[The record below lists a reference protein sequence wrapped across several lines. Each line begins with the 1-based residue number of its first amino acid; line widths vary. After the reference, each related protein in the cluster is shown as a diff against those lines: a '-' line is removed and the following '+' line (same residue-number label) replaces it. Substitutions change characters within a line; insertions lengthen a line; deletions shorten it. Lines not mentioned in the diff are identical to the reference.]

1 MITTD
6 TEFYSSPYYFLLRDK
21 GEKYSLYYSVEENLT
36 EARKKD
42 EVIHFEKS
50 KGAKVKNHLKKVAK
64 EKKIKT
70 TKGLK
75 KDLEELVNLDGAL
88 SNSKIPILD
97 PRLHPKKTMDQTVA
111 AARITND
118 PISRGYR
125 TYYGESVEEVKE
137 GKHKKIAF
145 YDDKGRWFSSSDNL
159 GDVSTHKK
167 RFGNDIT
174 FSVEGYEG
182 KFNTV
187 SDFKKHLKDIEITP
201 MSSMFSDSE
210 NAKERVKQK
219 RIERINK
226 SKLDEVDMSGAFG
239 YEETEDMDGAETY
252 KYLVKKMGMEP
263 DEAKE
268 RTKQKG
274 QDPTGNKD
282 KKSKYYKD
290 KNFVTRATLSEIQK
304 QKMIKVVEDILMNKK
319 NSNNSE
325 IGKKEMG
332 KSIDELPLLIR
343 KNLKSLLNHVE
354 KNGYSKED
362 LIKLIKKGE

>member
-6 TEFYSSPYYFLLRDK
+6 SEFYSSPYYFLLRDK
-21 GEKYSLYYSVEENLT
+21 GEKYSLYFSVEENLT

-50 KGAKVKNHLKKVAK
+50 KGNKVKNHLKKVAK

-97 PRLHPKKTMDQTVA
+97 PRLHPQKTMDQTVA

-125 TYYGESVEEVKE
+125 TYYGESVEE
-137 GKHKKIAF
+137 
-145 YDDKGRWFSSSDNL
+145 
-159 GDVSTHKK
+159 
-167 RFGNDIT
+167 
-174 FSVEGYEG
+174 
-182 KFNTV
+182 
-187 SDFKKHLKDIEITP
+187 EI
-201 MSSMFSDSE
+201 S
-210 NAKERVKQK
+210 
-219 RIERINK
+219 
-226 SKLDEVDMSGAFG
+226 EVDMSGAFG
-239 YEETEDMDGAETY
+239 YEETEDMDGAQTY

-274 QDPTGNKD
+274 QDPTGKKD
-282 KKSKYYKD
+282 KKSPYYKD
-290 KNFVTRATLSEIQK
+290 KNFITRATLSEIQK
-304 QKMIKVVEDILMNKK
+304 QKMIKMVED
-319 NSNNSE
+319 NSE
-325 IGKKEMG
+325 VGKKDTG
-332 KSIDELPLLIR
+332 KSDDELPSLIQ
-343 KNLKSLLNHVE
+343 KNLKSLLKHVE
-354 KNGYSKED
+354 SNGYTKND
-362 LIKLIKKGE
+362 LIRLLKKGE

>member
-6 TEFYSSPYYFLLRDK
+6 KEFYSSPYYFFLRDK
-21 GEKYSLYYSVEENLT
+21 GKDYSLYFSVESNLT

-42 EVIHFEKS
+42 EMIKVPKDKVKLVKQYLEKLLKNKS
-50 KGAKVKNHLKKVAK
+50 KKS
-64 EKKIKT
+64 
-70 TKGLK
+70 TKDMKGEI
-75 KDLEELVNLDGAL
+75 EELVSADG
-88 SNSKIPILD
+88 SMTNSKIPILD

-111 AARITND
+111 ASRITND

-125 TYYGESVEEVKE
+125 TYYGESVEE
-137 GKHKKIAF
+137 I
-145 YDDKGRWFSSSDNL
+145 D
-159 GDVSTHKK
+159 
-167 RFGNDIT
+167 
-174 FSVEGYEG
+174 
-182 KFNTV
+182 
-187 SDFKKHLKDIEITP
+187 EI
-201 MSSMFSDSE
+201 
-210 NAKERVKQK
+210 
-219 RIERINK
+219 
-226 SKLDEVDMSGAFG
+226 DMSGAFG

-319 NSNNSE
+319 NSDNSE
-325 IGKKEMG
+325 VGKKEMG